1 MFLAVRRKCVP
12 FTLSAIIFRGI
23 LVRKLILLAALF
35 LVIPIGTLY
44 AQQVDAQFG
53 INGMTAPSA
62 SSATGSY
69 APQSLTGGV
78 YPSVGADVILRH
90 NLGFNGEVA
99 WKGGRGLYEGF
110 QPYRPILIDFN
121 GVWAPR
127 FNHIG
132 VIAEAGFGAADTRFY
147 QPVLQCSFLGCT
159 NFTSSTHLLGH
170 LGGGLRFY
178 VHGPL
183 YIAPEAHV
191 YFIRNNFEF
200 ASAHTTRY
208 GINIGYTFG
217 K

>member
-1 MFLAVRRKCVP
+1 
-12 FTLSAIIFRGI
+12 
-23 LVRKLILLAALF
+23 VRKVTLFSFLF
-35 LVIPIGTLY
+35 LVIPVGTVF

-62 SSATGSY
+62 SSATGSF

-78 YPSVGADVILRH
+78 YPSVGADVLLKH
-90 NLGFNGEVA
+90 NFGFNGEVA
-99 WKGGRGLYEGF
+99 WKGGRGLYQGF

-127 FNHIG
+127 FNHVG

-147 QPVLQCSFLGCT
+147 QSTVQCTGSIFVTCT

>member
-1 MFLAVRRKCVP
+1 M
-12 FTLSAIIFRGI
+12 
-23 LVRKLILLAALF
+23 LVRKFAFLTLLLF
-35 LVIPIGTLY
+35 MLMAGTSF

-53 INGMTAPSA
+53 INGITAPSA

-78 YPSVGADVILRH
+78 YPSVGADFLLKH
-90 NLGFNGEVA
+90 NLGLGGEVA
-99 WKGGRGLYEGF
+99 WKGGRGLYQGF
-110 QPYRPILIDFN
+110 QPYRPIFIDFN

-132 VIAEAGFGAADTRFY
+132 VVAEAGFGAADTRFY
-147 QPVLQCSFLGCT
+147 QSTFQCSGFSGCT
-159 NFTSSTHLLGH
+159 NFTSVTHLMGH
-170 LGGGLRFY
+170 LGGGLRLY

-191 YFIRNNFEF
+191 YFIRNNYEF
-200 ASAHTTRY
+200 SAAHATRY
-208 GINIGYTFG
+208 GINIGYSFG